1 MTSGNKKQSNCRT
14 TFNITAL
21 QSLFTAYTFIFIHSN
36 GFCGTLKMSIMLNLL
51 FFKFRPHLFSTQM
64 LTNQKTFI
72 YLPRGQFVKDTLTVM
87 ASYIATKCF
96 IIG

>member
-1 MTSGNKKQSNCRT
+1 MTPGNKKQPNCRT

-21 QSLFTAYTFIFIHSN
+21 QSLFTANTIILIHSD
-36 GFCGTLKMSIMLNLL
+36 GFCGTLKMLIMLNLL
-51 FFKFRPHLFSTQM
+51 FLKFRPRLFSTQM

-72 YLPRGQFVKDTLTVM
+72 YLPRGQFVKDTLTLM